1 MNKIEAKVSALPV
14 KTLKEMAVALFNDTR
29 EGSEIVL
36 SVVLSTLEASMPEAE
51 FVAFC
56 DAI

>member
-1 MNKIEAKVSALPV
+1 MDKINAKVSALPV
-14 KTLKEMAVALFNDTR
+14 KTLKEMAVKLFNDTR

-36 SVVLSTLEASMPEAE
+36 SAVLTALEAKIPEAD